1 MILTIIIIPIALINI
16 GCGDNQSKREFEY
29 RINVFMEKK
38 DMNKVNPV
46 SWDNQVYFPGSN
58 HRYNYTYKINEES
71 FKVSLE
77 FDTLRK
83 YEEMWD
89 EAITYFDIEVIEDY
103 DSRFFT
109 EVNSD
114 YLQTSFNYRYYNK
127 KGKLL
132 GLELT
137 GLVENEKNIFIHPPR
152 VNRFRILRIAPN
164 PILLLEHDDSQEKEL
179 KELYNY
185 QSQNIGSEKYLINTS
200 YKTDS
205 SFATL
210 DAIYSKKL
218 GWEELK
224 YVINDTI
231 KISFFLDKE
240 FR

>member
-1 MILTIIIIPIALINI
+1 
-16 GCGDNQSKREFEY
+16 
-29 RINVFMEKK
+29 MEKK
-38 DMNKVNPV
+38 DMTKINPI
-46 SWDNQVYFPGSN
+46 SWDNQVYFPGAIYK
-58 HRYNYTYKINEES
+58 YNYTYKINEDS
-71 FKVSLE
+71 FKISLKY
-77 FDTLRK
+77 DTLRRH
-83 YEEMWD
+83 EEMWD
-89 EAITYFDIEVIEDY
+89 DAVNHFEIEVIEDY
-103 DSRFFT
+103 DSRFFK
-109 EVNSD
+109 EVNSN

-137 GLVENEKNIFIHPPR
+137 GLVENEKNIYIHPPR
-152 VNRFRILRIAPN
+152 VNMFRILRIAPY
-164 PILLLEHDDSQEKEL
+164 PILLLEQDENQEKKL

-185 QSQNIGSEKYLINTS
+185 KSQSIGLNKYQINSS

-240 FR
+240 IR

>member
-1 MILTIIIIPIALINI
+1 MGAVI
-16 GCGDNQSKREFEY
+16 SKTENLNTGLKY
-29 RINVFMEKK
+29 
-38 DMNKVNPV
+38 
-46 SWDNQVYFPGSN
+46 
-58 HRYNYTYKINEES
+58 
-71 FKVSLE
+71 
-77 FDTLRK
+77 DTLRRH
-83 YEEMWD
+83 EEMWD
-89 EAITYFDIEVIEDY
+89 DAVNHFEIEVIEDY
-103 DSRFFT
+103 DSRFFK
-109 EVNSD
+109 EVNSN

-137 GLVENEKNIFIHPPR
+137 GLVENEKNIYIHPPR
-152 VNRFRILRIAPN
+152 VNMFRILRIAPY
-164 PILLLEHDDSQEKEL
+164 PILLLEQDENQEKKL

-185 QSQNIGSEKYLINTS
+185 KSQSIGAQKYQINSS

-240 FR
+240 IR